1 MNEITVHVDEHY
13 ENVDTVN
20 PLGEK
25 VLYGTLRPVRHV
37 NILGEVRHL
46 HESSV
51 TLPNKDSYIFIRDNS
66 YYSEKYQKAYRKS
79 IDEPEEFWAE
89 VGRSVTWDTP
99 WTKVLDNSNQPYT
112 KWFVGGK
119 LNACYNAV
127 DRHVDA
133 GKGEKV
139 ALIHDSPVTN
149 TIRHVTY
156 GELYSK
162 VSRLAGALA
171 AMGVEKGDRVLIYMP
186 LIPETIMAML
196 ATVRLGAIHS
206 VVFGGFAAREL
217 CARIDHSEPKVI
229 IAASC
234 GVEPHKVVRYK
245 EILNEA
251 LLHSKVVPKRCII
264 YQRRNVEEC
273 SLETGLDVLWDDAL
287 EMTDPHPCVPVEAND
302 PLYIL
307 YTSGT
312 TDQPKGI
319 IRPTGG
325 HIATLAWTM
334 PTIYGMGPNDVWL
347 SASDMG
353 WVVGHSYICYGP
365 LVYGITSVMYEGK
378 PDRTPDPG
386 AYFRVIQNHQV
397 NAIFTAPTALRV
409 IRREDQEAAKGRKYS
424 TKSLR
429 HIFIAG
435 EHCDEETKMWAAKVF
450 KVPILNHWWQTETG
464 HSITATCIGLNHSES
479 PPRFSA
485 GLPFPGYDVRILR
498 SDGTE
503 ADSLELGR
511 IVVKLPL
518 PPGTMSTL
526 YRADE
531 RFVETYFTKYP
542 GYYDTM
548 DAGYVDEFGYVY
560 VTARDD
566 DVINVAGHRL
576 STAALEDV
584 IMGHPD
590 VADATV
596 IGVPE
601 PTKGEVPFCFFVLRK
616 DTVKTQEEISRELI
630 DMVRDLIGPIAAFK
644 QAAAIRALP
653 RTRSGKTA
661 RKSIANLARNKFVK
675 ISGTIEDPTI
685 YKDIK
690 NILQK
695 HGYARI
701 VADPQ

>member
-1 MNEITVHVDEHY
+1 MFSVNGDSIVKFEKEDKTRNGTYFQDRILKSKYSNKNYADSDDLIIG
-13 ENVDTVN
+13 EN
-20 PLGEK
+20 P
-25 VLYGTLRPVRHV
+25 Y
-37 NILGEVRHL
+37 
-46 HESSV
+46 
-51 TLPNKDSYIFIRDNS
+51 F
-66 YYSEKYQKAYRKS
+66 SEKYEKAFRKS

-89 VGRSVTWDTP
+89 VGKSVTWDTP
-99 WTKVLDNSNQPYT
+99 WTRVLDDSNQPFT

-127 DRHVDA
+127 DRHVES
-133 GKGEKV
+133 GKGDKV

-149 TIRHVTY
+149 IIRHVTY

-171 AMGVEKGDRVLIYMP
+171 ALGVEKGDRVLIYMP

-206 VVFGGFAAREL
+206 VVFGGFASREL
-217 CARIDHSEPKVI
+217 CARIDHAEPKVI

-234 GVEPHKVVRYK
+234 GVEPNKIVRYK
-245 EILNEA
+245 DILNEA
-251 LLHSKVVPKRCII
+251 ILMSNAKPQCCII
-264 YQRRNVEEC
+264 FQRKNVEEC
-273 SLETGLDVLWDDAL
+273 PLEPGMDILWDDAL
-287 EMTDPHPCVPVEAND
+287 EMTEPHPCVPVEAND

-334 PTIYGMGPNDVWL
+334 PTIYGIGQNDVWL

-365 LVYGITSVMYEGK
+365 LVYGCTSVMYEGK

-409 IRREDQEAAKGRKYS
+409 VRREDPEALKGRKYS

-435 EHCDEETKMWAAKVF
+435 EHCDHETKAWAAKVF
-450 KVPILNHWWQTETG
+450 NVPILNHWWQTETG
-464 HSITATCIGLNHSES
+464 HSITATCIGLNHSID
-479 PPRFSA
+479 PPKFTA
-485 GLPFPGYDVRILR
+485 GMPFPGFDVRVLR

-503 ADSLELGR
+503 ADYLELGR

-518 PPGTMSTL
+518 PPGTMSSL
-526 YRADE
+526 YKAPE

-548 DAGYVDEFGYVY
+548 DAGYVDEYGYMY

-590 VADATV
+590 VGDATV

-601 PTKGEVPFCFFVLRK
+601 PTKGEVPFCFFVLKPGARK
-616 DTVKTQEEISRELI
+616 NEAEVEKELVR
-630 DMVRDLIGPIAAFK
+630 MVRDLIGPIAAFK
-644 QAAAIRALP
+644 TAVAIRGLP
-653 RTRSGKTA
+653 RTRSGKIA
-661 RKSIANLARNKFVK
+661 RKSISDLAKNKYVK

-690 NILQK
+690 LILQK
-695 HGYARI
+695 HGFART
-701 VADPQ
+701 APDPQ

>member
-1 MNEITVHVDEHY
+1 MFTLNGDSIVKFEKEDKSRNGTYFQDRILKSKYSNKNYADSDDLIIG
-13 ENVDTVN
+13 EN
-20 PLGEK
+20 P
-25 VLYGTLRPVRHV
+25 
-37 NILGEVRHL
+37 
-46 HESSV
+46 
-51 TLPNKDSYIFIRDNS
+51 
-66 YYSEKYQKAYRKS
+66 YYSEKYLKAFRRS

-89 VGRSVTWDTP
+89 VGKCVTWDTP
-99 WTKVLDNSNQPYT
+99 WTRVLDDSNQPFT

-127 DRHVDA
+127 DRHVEA
-133 GKGEKV
+133 GKGDKV

-149 TIRHVTY
+149 IIRHVTY

-171 AMGVEKGDRVLIYMP
+171 ALGVQKGDRVLIYMP

-217 CARIDHSEPKVI
+217 CARIEHAEPKVI

-234 GVEPHKVVRYK
+234 GVEPNKIVRYK
-245 EILNEA
+245 DILNEA
-251 LLHSKVVPKRCII
+251 ILMSQAKPEHCVIF
-264 YQRRNVEEC
+264 QRRNVEEC
-273 SLETGLDVLWDDAL
+273 QLEPGMDVLWDDAL
-287 EMTDPHPCVPVEAND
+287 EMTEPHPCIPVEAND

-334 PTIYGMGPNDVWL
+334 PTIYGMGPDDVWL

-409 IRREDQEAAKGRKYS
+409 IRREDPEALKGRKYS

-429 HIFIAG
+429 NIFIAG
-435 EHCDEETKMWAAKVF
+435 EHCDHETKAWAGKVF
-450 KVPILNHWWQTETG
+450 NVPILNHWWQTETG
-464 HSITATCIGLNHSES
+464 HSITASCIGLGHSLD
-479 PPRFSA
+479 PPKFTA
-485 GLPFPGYDVRILR
+485 GMPFPGFDVRVLR

-503 ADSLELGR
+503 ADYLELGR

-518 PPGTMSTL
+518 PPGTMSSL
-526 YRADE
+526 YKAPE
-531 RFVETYFTKYP
+531 RFVDTYFTKYP

-548 DAGYVDEFGYVY
+548 DAGYVDEYGYMY

-584 IMGHPD
+584 IMTHPD
-590 VADATV
+590 VGDATV

-601 PTKGEVPFCFFVLRK
+601 PTKGEVPFCFFVLKSRARK
-616 DTVKTQEEISRELI
+616 NEEEVSKELVR
-630 DMVRDLIGPIAAFK
+630 MVRDLIGPIAAFK
-644 QAAAIRALP
+644 TAVAIRGLP
-653 RTRSGKTA
+653 RTRSGKIA
-661 RKSIANLARNKFVK
+661 RKSISDLAKNKYVK

-690 NILQK
+690 IILQK
-695 HGYARI
+695 HGFART
-701 VADPQ
+701 APDPQ